1 MGWRGRVIHTKL
13 GRLWQRLGQKKNSR
27 VLTRNEL
34 FESVLCRP
42 DLVDTVRSALGQAG
56 WFNPEE
62 NVPSGSGPSGLH
74 YGRNEHFPSL
84 SQQVFFWNMKRL
96 LQVRAVTT
104 TRLKVSFFQILKI
117 KTHRT
122 FFGQFC
128 S

>member
-42 DLVDTVRSALGQAG
+42 DLVDTVRSALGRAG

-62 NVPSGSGPSGLH
+62 KRSFRFRPY

-122 FFGQFC
+122 FIGQFC